1 MHSIFL
7 GHGKKG
13 FVRMSTNMGDLNLLL
28 DCDYA
33 PKTCYNFLLHCEN
46 GYYDHTI
53 FHRNIMSFMIQGGD
67 PKGTGHGGKC
77 AWTTKNGKFE
87 DEFHKLLKHDE
98 RGVLAMANSGP
109 DTNGSQFYILYQPAP
124 QLDDRHSVFGRLVGG
139 MEVLNRMEEVPVNE
153 ETDRPLKRIE
163 ILKTTV
169 YQNPFNDPL
178 PHQIKAEEERKKK
191 EIAELEKDRG
201 SWWSDP
207 TSVTAKGDKKSATSD
222 GGDNSFGVG
231 KYITDRKLL
240 QDRYGIGGRL
250 RDSTQKYKGKRKK
263 KRAAVSLP
271 NPKTCNDLIGGGKV
285 KKLQKSVFRFKSFDT
300 PKS

>member
-1 MHSIFL
+1 
-7 GHGKKG
+7 
-13 FVRMSTNMGDLNLLL
+13 MG
-28 DCDYA
+28 
-33 PKTCYNFLLHCEN
+33 
-46 GYYDHTI
+46 
-53 FHRNIMSFMIQGGD
+53 
-67 PKGTGHGGKC
+67 
-77 AWTTKNGKFE
+77 
-87 DEFHKLLKHDE
+87 
-98 RGVLAMANSGP
+98 
-109 DTNGSQFYILYQPAP
+109 YQPAP
-124 QLDDRHSVFGRLVGG
+124 QLDDKHSVFGRLVGG
-139 MEVLNRMEEVPVNE
+139 MEILNRMEEVPVNE

-207 TSVTAKGDKKSATSD
+207 IAAGNTKQQLQKSILTKQED
-222 GGDNSFGVG
+222 DNNENKHFGVG

-250 RDSTQKYKGKRKK
+250 RDSQQKYKGKRKK

-271 NPKTCNDLIGGGKV
+271 NPKTKNDLVDGGKH
-285 KKLQKSVFRFKSFDT
+285 KKLKKSVFRFKSFDL